1 MGILEKIGK
10 LMSGLAT
17 KQMQNVQTDWAK
29 NLTIEQIE
37 EYERQGLDMS
47 EYRKIHADEAEKQKR
62 LAEDSEA
69 AIDLS
74 KLDAHKTGTIDS
86 AFANEVSRFN
96 HTLEKKMEKAV
107 LVYGCVV
114 QAHSLLWEPQKKD
127 DSSVALVLVFA
138 LDDAHRFDIEWL
150 QRKAGEIKAMKDGAP
165 VPADCRKFI
174 ETLQDDSSLFCFQL
188 GESVSE
194 GADAWCAT
202 CMNISE
208 QSKQLPLGYIPYN
221 RIIPFFLMEKPV
233 NKRLVDMQLIPP
245 ACYMK

>member
-1 MGILEKIGK
+1 MGLLEKVGK
-10 LMSGLAT
+10 LMSGLVA
-17 KQMQNVQTDWAK
+17 KQMQNAMAEGAK
-29 NLTIEQIE
+29 SMTVEEIE

-47 EYRKIHADEAEKQKR
+47 EFRKIQTDETDRQKR
-62 LAEDSEA
+62 LAEDSKA
-69 AIDLS
+69 VIDLS
-74 KLDAHKTGTIDS
+74 KLDAYKTGIIDS
-86 AFANEVSRFN
+86 AFAGEVSKFN

-127 DSSVALVLVFA
+127 DSSVALVFVFA

-165 VPADCRKFI
+165 VPADCRTLI
-174 ETLQDDSSLFCFQL
+174 ETLRDDSSMFCFQL
-188 GESVSE
+188 GENVSK

-221 RIIPFFLMEKPV
+221 RIIPVFLTEKPV
-233 NKRLVDMQLIPP
+233 NKKPVDMQLIPP
-245 ACYMK
+245 ACYTK